1 MIEQF
6 YGTLLLD
13 DEISVNDDNP
23 QSLMVGGGC
32 TMLQML
38 S

>member
-6 YGTLLLD
+6 YGNLLLD

-23 QSLMVGGGC
+23 QSLMVGVAVLC
-32 TMLQML
+32 CKC
-38 S
+38 